1 MNSNNN
7 TCYDNYYNFSP
18 SQNDRNDELN
28 YQHSSDTISHH
39 NHCVNI
45 AASGSETF
53 EFYYPLQNGPNGR
66 VYYVTYTEL
75 SLYDIAKRLN
85 NGINGIYTP
94 NHQSPHHINVQN
106 LIGEQ
111 IAQQNCNCSCSCNRN
126 RQGTITIQPASFSN
140 AYATNIGPSNMQNAG
155 FEVSLQQNNYQQY
168 QQ

>member
-18 SQNDRNDELN
+18 SQNNRNEQLN
-28 YQHSSDTISHH
+28 YQHSSDTMSHH
-39 NHCVNI
+39 NHRVNT

-53 EFYYPLQNGPNGR
+53 EFYFPLPNGR
-66 VYYVTYTEL
+66 FYFVTYTEL
-75 SLYDIAKRLN
+75 NLYDIAQRLN

-94 NHQSPHHINVQN
+94 NHQSPHLQN
-106 LIGEQ
+106 LIVEQ
-111 IAQQNCNCSCSCNRN
+111 IAQQNCNCGCSCNRN

-140 AYATNIGPSNMQNAG
+140 AYPTNIGPSNIQNAG
-155 FEVSLQQNNYQQY
+155 FEVSLQQNNYQQF